1 MFYKAL
7 GFVVWRLGSR
17 WVRTRYGRQLKVAGG
32 GAALAGIAAG
42 ALFALLL
49 SRRDSE

>member
-7 GFVVWRLGSR
+7 GFVVWQGGSR
-17 WVRTRYGRQLKVAGG
+17 FVRYRYQRQLKVAGG

-42 ALFALLL
+42 ALIALLL
-49 SRRDSE
+49 TKRDS